1 MRLDKYLVEKHLVTS
16 RNKAQN
22 LIKKGVVSINS
33 FIITNNHHEVSDYD
47 VVEVKQVQQYVSR
60 GAYKLLAAI
69 ENWKI
74 DISNKI
80 VLDIG
85 ASTGGFSQVCL
96 NANAKKVYAI
106 DVGSNQIDS
115 SLIKNKRLISYEKTN
130 FKDLNLLMFNE
141 QIDLIVADLSFISLT
156 TLIDYLIQLF
166 NYQYE
171 AIFLIKP
178 QFELGKEIASKFNGV
193 IKDPKLWNKA
203 INKVKQHLMQNNF
216 QVIGVIES
224 PIKGSEGNT
233 EFLVYCKKQ

>member
-1 MRLDKYLVEKHLVTS
+1 MRLDKYLVEKQLVTS

-33 FIITNNHHEVSDYD
+33 VIITNNHHEVSDND

-166 NYQYE
+166 DYQYE
-171 AIFLIKP
+171 GIFLIKP

-193 IKDPKLWNKA
+193 IKEPKLWNKA
-203 INKVKQHLMQNNF
+203 INKVKEHLMQNNF

>member
-1 MRLDKYLVEKHLVTS
+1 MRLDKYLVEKQLVTS
-16 RNKAQN
+16 RNKAQH
-22 LIKKGVVSINS
+22 LIEKGFVSINS
-33 FIITNNHHEVSDYD
+33 VIVTNNHYEVSTQDI
-47 VVEVKQVQQYVSR
+47 VEVKQEKQYVSR

-69 ENWKI
+69 EKWKI
-74 DISNKI
+74 NISNKV

-106 DVGSNQIDS
+106 DVGSNQIDP
-115 SLIKNKRLISYEKTN
+115 SLTKDKRLISYEKTN
-130 FKDLNLLMFNE
+130 FKDLNLPMFNE

-156 TLIDYLIQLF
+156 VLIDYLVQIF

-171 AIFLIKP
+171 AVFLIKP
-178 QFELGKEIASKFNGV
+178 QFELGKDVASKFNGV
-193 IKDPKLWNKA
+193 IKEPKFWNKA
-203 INKVKQHLMQNNF
+203 IDKIKQHLIQNNF